1 MLVLDKLTKKF
12 DDETILDSLSFTF
25 DDTGLYFLKGENG
38 SGKST
43 LLSIL
48 AGKDES
54 YAGKLFYN
62 ECLINNKNKNDY
74 ADNHVTYVPQNS
86 FVLEDETVLDNVLLP
101 YNRKDK
107 ERAIKILTFLGLED
121 SIDQNASSLSA
132 GEKQRLSFARAD
144 YGRKDI
150 LLLDEVTSNLDK
162 ESADIILQRVSELS
176 KDHLVIFVTHEKRET
191 NTISNSET
199 ISLSKGK
206 LIGIDKSKGN
216 EKRNHS
222 NKQSVLRK
230 DSLFLRLKSSFLLD
244 KFSHVFLIAFTAVF
258 SFLFLFFDSLGGSWK
273 LSYDS
278 SFHRTKTALTTT
290 IQKSLVDSTDI
301 ILGDDKSGYEG
312 VKNRIRMGRDQWR
325 NLTKGTFPKNNYD
338 YTYPFGKYL
347 SGVCDYPKEDSF
359 IKLVSGTKPKNPY
372 DILISDYCS
381 RIQKIDVGDQ
391 IQITDQA
398 DGYFRVS
405 GIYQSKDSKEFETRF
420 SEYKNNSRNF
430 FSPSVIFRY
439 SYRIETAF
447 AVFPEGFQTDKTYGF
462 EERNLIFPKTA
473 KNRSIYL
480 SSVDTTLIYSN
491 GSYVP
496 FLVGKDGKPVIGNK
510 IDQYLGWL
518 WFGMASFGAL
528 LLFYLVFLYGR
539 YIRNRRK
546 YLLLRY
552 RGTRR
557 DSLTKDRL
565 LSNSVSVLLGT
576 LIGIVS
582 VGFTVLGINLY
593 YDSVLLTPIHIMHFD
608 FFSLLLLL
616 ALSLFFLLFL
626 SVLLWKV
633 LAKKDLTK
641 QLNEAKEK

>member
-1 MLVLDKLTKKF
+1 MLVLDKLTKEF
-12 DDETILDSLSFTF
+12 DGETILNSLSFAF

-48 AGKDES
+48 AGKDEA
-54 YAGKLFYN
+54 YTGNLFYN
-62 ECLINNKNKNDY
+62 ESLINKKNKNDY

-101 YNRKDK
+101 YSRKDK
-107 ERAIKILTFLGLED
+107 ARAIQFLTQLGLEN

-162 ESADIILQRVSELS
+162 ESADIILKRAAELS
-176 KDHLVIFVTHEKRET
+176 KNHLVIFVTHEKRKT
-191 NTISNSET
+191 STIPNSET
-199 ISLSKGK
+199 IFLSQGK
-206 LIGIDKSKGN
+206 LIRTN
-216 EKRNHS
+216 ESEEHENRNNC
-222 NKQSVLRK
+222 NKQNILRR
-230 DSLFLRLKSSFLLD
+230 DSLFLRLKSSFQLD
-244 KFSHVFLIAFTAVF
+244 KLSHVFLTAFTAVF
-258 SFLFLFFDSLGGSWK
+258 SFLFLFFNSLGSSWK

-278 SFHRTKTALTTT
+278 SFRPTKTVLTTT

-312 VKNRIRMGRDQWR
+312 VKSQVRIGRCQWR
-325 NLTKGTFPKNNYD
+325 NLTKGTFPKDNYD

-359 IKLVSGTKPKNPY
+359 IKIVSGTKPKKSY

-381 RIQKIDVGDQ
+381 RIQKINVGDQ
-391 IQITDQA
+391 IQIKGQED
-398 DGYFRVS
+398 DSFHVS
-405 GIYQSKDSKEFETRF
+405 GIYQAKDSKEFETRV

-430 FSPSVIFRY
+430 SSPSVIFRY
-439 SYRIETAF
+439 SYRIENAF
-447 AVFPEGFQTDKTYGF
+447 AIFPEGFQTEKINGF
-462 EERNLIFPKTA
+462 AERNLIFPKTS
-473 KNRSIYL
+473 KNRQIYL

-491 GSYVP
+491 GNYVP
-496 FLVGKDGKPVIGNK
+496 YLVGKDGKPVIGDK
-510 IDQYLGWL
+510 IDKFQGWFS
-518 WFGMASFGAL
+518 FGRASFGAL
-528 LLFYLVFLYGR
+528 LLFYFVFLYGR
-539 YIRNRRK
+539 YVRNRRK

-557 DSLTKDRL
+557 DSLTKDGL
-565 LSNSVSVLLGT
+565 LSHFAAVFLGA
-576 LIGIVS
+576 LIGIAG
-582 VGFTVLGINLY
+582 VGFTILGINLY
-593 YDSVLLTPIHIMHFD
+593 YDSLLLTSIHVVHFD
-608 FFSLLLLL
+608 LISFLLLL
-616 ALSLFFLLFL
+616 AIYLFFLLFL

-633 LAKKDLTK
+633 LAKNDLTK